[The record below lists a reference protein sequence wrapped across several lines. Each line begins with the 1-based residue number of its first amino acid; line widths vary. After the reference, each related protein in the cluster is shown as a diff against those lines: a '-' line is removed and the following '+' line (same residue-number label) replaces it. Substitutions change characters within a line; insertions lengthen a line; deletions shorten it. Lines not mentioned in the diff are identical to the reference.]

1 MARRPLFEQSA
12 FSDAVS
18 DNATIIARER
28 FKSLMLRAWI
38 ASGLFFMA
46 LPGTLL
52 GFSNLMAISVHH
64 GLGSLPAAWMEG
76 HGHAQMFGWIGSF
89 ILGIGFYS
97 QPAHGRSVFHLSLS
111 CYALWT
117 TGVWMR
123 WFANIYGWHW
133 RTLLPVSAGF
143 ELVAVILFLFAAS
156 YHKLPESGHGNKTK
170 APMELWMVSVL
181 IGTAGLASAV
191 IFNFVECVRLGLQGG
206 LRSFPHSLDQKYL
219 VLLGWGF
226 VVPVVWGFS
235 ARWLPAFLTISKPD
249 LRLFRLA
256 LALDVAGV
264 LFGVAGLPKP
274 AAILFA
280 TSAVAI
286 GLALRFAERP
296 HGRAKTQGIHPSFS
310 TFARLPYVWLI
321 TAALMSVWAAFADV
335 HGGIW
340 GASRHAL
347 TVGFA
352 ATMVF
357 AVGPR
362 ILPHFAGIQN
372 IFSKRLML
380 LSLLCLQA
388 GCLLRVSS
396 EPLAYE
402 GLVSFAWKVLPVSGM
417 LELSGVLIFA
427 TNLALTFLAGRSAFV
442 LNSPSQQTAASLH
455 QEQHTRVSGARTG
468 CINGVLK
475 GHGFSRAAR
484 GA

>member
-1 MARRPLFEQSA
+1 M
-12 FSDAVS
+12 
-18 DNATIIARER
+18 ATISLVGHPSSTAEAPEAASAISQER
-28 FKSLMLRAWI
+28 QKSLMLRAWI
-38 ASGLFFMA
+38 ATGLFFMA

-52 GFSNLMAISVHH
+52 GFSNLMAISAHH
-64 GLGSLPAAWMEG
+64 GLGTLPAAWMEG

-97 QPAHGRSVFHLSLS
+97 QPARGRSVLRVPLS
-111 CYALWT
+111 CFALWT
-117 TGVWMR
+117 FGVGLR

-133 RTLLPVSAGF
+133 RMLLPVSGGF
-143 ELVAVILFLFAAS
+143 ELIAVLLFLSAAS
-156 YHKLPESGHGNKTK
+156 HHKLPAATQGIKTR

-191 IFNFVECVRLGLQGG
+191 IFNFVECIQLSLQGG

-235 ARWLPAFLTISKPD
+235 ARWLPAFLATSKPNVQW
-249 LRLFRLA
+249 FRAA
-256 LALDVAGV
+256 LCLVVAGV
-264 LFGVAGLPKP
+264 LVGVAGWPKP
-274 AAILFA
+274 ATVLFA
-280 TSAVAI
+280 ISAVAI
-286 GLALRFAERP
+286 GAALRFAERP
-296 HGRAKTQGIHPSFS
+296 RGRAKTQGIHPSFPV
-310 TFARLPYVWLI
+310 FARLPYAWLI
-321 TAALMSVWAAFADV
+321 VAACMSIWAAFADL

-357 AVGPR
+357 AIGPR

-372 IFSKRLML
+372 IFSKQLML
-380 LSLLCLQA
+380 ISLLCLQA

-417 LELSGVLIFA
+417 LELAGVLIFA
-427 TNLALTFLAGRSAFV
+427 VNLALTFLVGRSAFASSSV
-442 LNSPSQQTAASLH
+442 HQQVA
-455 QEQHTRVSGARTG
+455 V
-468 CINGVLK
+468 
-475 GHGFSRAAR
+475 
-484 GA
+484 